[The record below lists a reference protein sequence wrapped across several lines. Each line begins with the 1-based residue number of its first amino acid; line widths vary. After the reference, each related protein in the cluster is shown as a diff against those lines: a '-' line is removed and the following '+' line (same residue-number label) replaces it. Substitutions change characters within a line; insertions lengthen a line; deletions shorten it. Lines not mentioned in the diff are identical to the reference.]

1 MDFLNEQMQAFYREA
16 EITKEAILKTELEAK
31 GLKIDFQKES
41 KKRFPSLCKVVKND
55 VETWYYDNRTDE
67 GERIVSFKFEFGGI
81 NEPMT
86 LKLIHY

>member
-1 MDFLNEQMQAFYREA
+1 MDFINQQMEAFYIEA
-16 EITKEAILKTELEAK
+16 ETTKEAILKTKLEAK
-31 GLKIDFQKES
+31 GLKVDSKKES
-41 KKRFPSLCKVVKND
+41 EKRFPSLCKVIQND

-81 NEPMT
+81 EQPMT

>member
-1 MDFLNEQMQAFYREA
+1 MDFLNEQMQAFYKEA

-41 KKRFPSLCKVVKND
+41 KKRFPSLCKVVQND

-67 GERIVSFKFEFGGI
+67 GERIVSFKFEFGCI
-81 NEPMT
+81 DEPMT
-86 LKLIHY
+86 LKLIYY